1 MEITHRAR
9 PREGCRIAEHASG
22 FGSITLLQSYHSEP
36 KVLVSSFGDKFRFS
50 RLMVGL
56 LHGVRSKGRHSAAR
70 HNGALSTIMSA
81 SVSSRRKLTVS
92 RPELLNGGSDH
103 SFRQFVHDMLAFAA
117 RIQEVRSRLGRAIDL
132 AGQKYTVLI
141 AIAHLQDQDG
151 GVGINEIAAHLH
163 LSSAFVTIETNGLLK
178 SGLVVKR
185 TNPLDRRRVLLMITP
200 KAAKL
205 LDKLTVV
212 QAPVNDALFGC
223 LSGKDF
229 VSLRQMVSRLV
240 ETGDGALRLLDEW
253 DSNKHGR
260 ARRSRA

>member
-1 MEITHRAR
+1 
-9 PREGCRIAEHASG
+9 
-22 FGSITLLQSYHSEP
+22 
-36 KVLVSSFGDKFRFS
+36 VSSFDAGFVSQADGG
-50 RLMVGL
+50 GL
-56 LHGVRSKGRHSAAR
+56 LHGIRNKGRQASAR
-70 HNGALSTIMSA
+70 RNGALTTAISP
-81 SVSSRRKLTVS
+81 SVSSRRNLTVS
-92 RPELLNGGSDH
+92 RPALLDGGSDQ

-117 RIQEVRSRLGRAIDL
+117 RIQEVRSRLGRVINL

-151 GVGINEIAAHLH
+151 GVGINEIADHLH

-185 TNPLDRRRVLLMITP
+185 TNPTDRRRVLLMTTP

-212 QAPVNDALFGC
+212 QAPVNDALFAC
-223 LSGKDF
+223 LSVKNF
-229 VSLRQMVSRLV
+229 VSLRQMISRLV

-253 DSNKHGR
+253 DLKKKQGH
-260 ARRSRA
+260 ARRRRP

>member
-1 MEITHRAR
+1 M
-9 PREGCRIAEHASG
+9 PS
-22 FGSITLLQSYHSEP
+22 
-36 KVLVSSFGDKFRFS
+36 
-50 RLMVGL
+50 VGP
-56 LHGVRSKGRHSAAR
+56 
-70 HNGALSTIMSA
+70 
-81 SVSSRRKLTVS
+81 SRRNLTVS
-92 RPELLNGGSDH
+92 RLALLDGGSDQ

-117 RIQEVRSRLGRAIDL
+117 RIQEVRSRLGRVIGL

-151 GVGINEIAAHLH
+151 GVGINEIADHLH

-185 TNPLDRRRVLLMITP
+185 TNPQDRRRVLLMITP

-212 QAPVNDALFGC
+212 QAPVNDALFAC
-223 LSGKDF
+223 LSTKDF

-240 ETGDGALRLLDEW
+240 ETGDGALRLLAEW
-253 DSNKHGR
+253 DSSKQGR
-260 ARRSRA
+260 ARRRRA